1 MSVDLIG
8 ALIYLAKEDLRRFS
22 SVYLMMASIYSSN
35 NRICAFCDNKIS
47 QVSNKSICDNCS
59 YKYKI
64 RSYDLADDGCGC
76 DDG

>member
-1 MSVDLIG
+1 
-8 ALIYLAKEDLRRFS
+8 
-22 SVYLMMASIYSSN
+22 MASIYSSD

-47 QVSNKSICDNCS
+47 QGSNKSICDNCS
-59 YKYKI
+59 RKYKI